1 MSGNLVF
8 PVILCGGSG
17 TRLWPL
23 SRESLPKQ
31 YLSLSSLSEKS
42 LLQLTK
48 ERIEGLSNLQNP
60 ILICNEEHRFLVAE
74 QMRQIDTNPH
84 SIILEP
90 FGRNTAPAVTI
101 AALKTLKK
109 NEDPILLV
117 LSSDHEIT
125 EKERFLE
132 ILEIGLTFTKK
143 NKLVTFGIVPKS
155 PETGYGY
162 IKAESPFKNN
172 EITGKKILSFTE
184 KPNLKT
190 AKEFVKDKSYTWNS
204 GIFMFKASEYIKE
217 IQKYSPEIFKYCK
230 ESFEKSKYDLDFQRI
245 DKKSFEKC
253 PNLSI
258 DISVMEKTEK
268 GIVIPLNA
276 GWSDIGSWSA
286 VWEVSN
292 KDKNKNFT
300 KGQIVLE
307 DSKECY
313 LRSESRLIVGIGL
326 KELIV
331 IDTKDALLVANK
343 KQSQNLKKI
352 VSYLKSNNISQGQQ
366 HTKIYRPWGY
376 YESLIADSK
385 WQVKIIEVTPGESLS
400 LQMHNYR
407 SEHWVVV
414 DGVAK
419 VEIEKKI
426 DTLKKN
432 ESIYI
437 PLGSKHRLTNP
448 GKRPL
453 ILIEVQSGS
462 YVGEDDIIRFED
474 KYGR

>member
-1 MSGNLVF
+1 MSDNLVF

-31 YLSLSSLSEKS
+31 YLSLSSSSEKS

-48 ERIEGLSNLQNP
+48 ERIDGLSNVQNP

-74 QMRQIDTNPH
+74 QMRQINTNPY

-90 FGRNTAPAVTI
+90 FGRNTAPAITI
-101 AALKTLKK
+101 AALNTLKT

-125 EKERFLE
+125 EKDKFLE
-132 ILEIGLTFTKK
+132 VLEIGLNFAEK
-143 NKLVTFGIVPKS
+143 NKLVTFGVVPKS

-172 EITGKKILSFTE
+172 EITGKKILSFIE

-190 AKEFVKDKSYTWNS
+190 AKEFLKDKSFTWNS
-204 GIFMFKASEYIKE
+204 GIFMFKASQYIKE
-217 IQKYSPEIFKYCK
+217 IQRYSPEIFKYCK
-230 ESFEKSKYDLDFQRI
+230 ESFEKSEYDLDFQRI
-245 DKKSFEKC
+245 ENKSFKKC
-253 PNLSI
+253 PDLSI
-258 DISVMEKTEK
+258 DISVMEKTDK

-276 GWSDIGSWSA
+276 GWNDIGSWSA
-286 VWEVSN
+286 VWKVSK
-292 KDKNKNFT
+292 KDKNNNFT

-313 LRSESRLIVGIGL
+313 LRSENRLIVGIGL
-326 KELIV
+326 KDLIV
-331 IDTKDALLVANK
+331 IETNDALLVANK

-352 VSYLKSNNISQGQQ
+352 VSYLKEKNISQGQQ

-376 YESLIADSK
+376 YESLITDSK
-385 WQVKIIEVTPGESLS
+385 WQVKIIEVKPGESLS

-414 DGVAK
+414 DGIAK
-419 VEIEKKI
+419 VEIEKKRY
-426 DTLKKN
+426 TLKKN

-448 GKRPL
+448 GKNAL